1 MASKQAFRI
10 IGVHPLTSRFKK
22 HARKLSQASRDE
34 MERVLDELLSGTL
47 SSGRHLEKLSNDDQ
61 LYSVRLS
68 RKQRLVFKLERDR
81 MIRLVHVGNHDL
93 AYRPKQHRRS

>member
-1 MASKQAFRI
+1 MASQRAARI
-10 IGVHPLTSRFKK
+10 VGVHPLTSRFKK
-22 HARKLSQASRDE
+22 HARKLSRASRDE

-68 RKQRLVFKLERDR
+68 RKQRLVFKLESDR

-93 AYRPKQHRRS
+93 AYRPK

>member
-1 MASKQAFRI
+1 MASQRAFRI
-10 IGVHPLTSRFKK
+10 VGVHPLTSRFKK
-22 HARKLSQASRDE
+22 HARKLSQASRNE
-34 MERVLDELLSGTL
+34 MEHVIDELLGGAL

-61 LYSVRLS
+61 LYSVRLN

-93 AYRPKQHRRS
+93 SYRLKQHRRS

>member
-1 MASKQAFRI
+1 MASQQAFRI
-10 IGVHPLTSRFKK
+10 VGVHPLTSRFKK
-22 HARKLSQASRDE
+22 HARKLSQASRNE
-34 MERVLDELLSGTL
+34 MERVIDELIGGTL

-61 LYSVRLS
+61 LYSVRLN

-93 AYRPKQHRRS
+93 AYRSK

>member
-1 MASKQAFRI
+1 MASQQAFRI
-10 IGVHPLTSRFKK
+10 VGVHPLTSRFKK

-68 RKQRLVFKLERDR
+68 RKHRLVFKLERDQ

-93 AYRPKQHRRS
+93 AYRSK

>member
-1 MASKQAFRI
+1 MASQQTFRI
-10 IGVHPLTSRFKK
+10 VGVHPLTARFKK
-22 HARKLSQASRDE
+22 HARKLSQASLDE

-47 SSGRHLEKLSNDDQ
+47 SSGRHLEKLSNDDR

-93 AYRPKQHRRS
+93 AYRSI